1 MYKELLDLIVFLLC
15 DISSRFVIKDI
26 KHHDARDTISS
37 MVTIVRYFVATQTVD
52 FHKVGH
58 KVGRIFAMLSRKD
71 RRNASEAQ
79 RRASES
85 ACTSSSV

>member
-26 KHHDARDTISS
+26 KHHDARNIISS

-52 FHKVGH
+52 FHNRH

-79 RRASES
+79 RRASKS
-85 ACTSSSV
+85 ACTSSNV